1 LWSVIS
7 YHSVYTD
14 TLLEIADSLN
24 LDLSTSINLVLTQYT
39 NNSQDSNSVIDLI
52 FLWTKFEEY
61 NNHQIILELHCSLDY
76 TLLLVLLAI
85 EKEYI

>member
-7 YHSVYTD
+7 YHLVYTD

-24 LDLSTSINLVLTQYT
+24 LNLSTPINLVLTQYT
-39 NNSQDSNSVIDLI
+39 NNPQDSNLVIDLML
-52 FLWTKFEEY
+52 LWAESAEF
-61 NNHQIILELHCSLDY
+61 NNHQITLELYCPLDY
-76 TLLLVLLAI
+76 TLLLVLLTI